1 MLRSRSTG
9 CTRLG
14 SGRQTTARA
23 ANDGIL
29 NSTIPVY
36 LVGLLFLGILALPSS
51 RERILMNGEPADTR
65 PYLDEDKVRTMSIA
79 RNPQDFS
86 LTT

>member
-9 CTRLG
+9 YTRLG

-51 RERILMNGEPADTR
+51 QNLKAVAAGTRLAAARVSGGGER
-65 PYLDEDKVRTMSIA
+65 
-79 RNPQDFS
+79 
-86 LTT
+86 